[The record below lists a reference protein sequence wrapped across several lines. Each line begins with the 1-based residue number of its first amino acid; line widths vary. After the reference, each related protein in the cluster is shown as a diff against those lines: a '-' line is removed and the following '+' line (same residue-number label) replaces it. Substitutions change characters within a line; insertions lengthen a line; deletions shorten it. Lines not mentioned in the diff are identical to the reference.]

1 LNSQLATRLI
11 EIGVATLHEASG
23 RRGLMHEVELLVGDP
38 FAGRAVTVSLPAGD
52 NLGIHLALETAERGS
67 VLCVGSAG
75 RGAYGVLG
83 DLLFESARNRGIAG
97 LVIDDGIRDLKEL
110 SGPPGLAARGVR
122 AQGTVKA
129 RLRQQ
134 VGAIAAIAGQ
144 LVRPTD
150 WIVCDRDGIC
160 VLPSEDVDQI
170 LAAASART
178 EKEDAIRVKLRSG
191 RTTVDVFDLPPTAEA
206 SVG

>member
-1 LNSQLATRLI
+1 LSSQLATRLI

-52 NLGIHLALETAERGS
+52 NLGIHLALETAEPGS

-110 SGPPGLAARGVR
+110 SPPPGLAARGVR

-144 LVRPTD
+144 LVGPAD
-150 WIVCDRDGIC
+150 WIVCDRDGVC

-170 LAAASART
+170 LAAASARA

-191 RTTVDVFDLPPTAEA
+191 RTTADVLGLPPTAEA

>member
-1 LNSQLATRLI
+1 LNSRLTSRLI
-11 EIGVATLHEASG
+11 ELGVATLHEANG
-23 RRGLMHEVELLVGDP
+23 RRGLMNGVELLVGGG
-38 FAGRAVTVSLPAGD
+38 FAGPAVTVSLPAGD
-52 NLGIHLALETAERGS
+52 NLGIHLALETAEPGS

-97 LVIDDGIRDLKEL
+97 LVIDDGIRDVQEL
-110 SGPPGLAARGVR
+110 SAPPSLAARGVR

-134 VGAIAAIAGQ
+134 VGAPVAIAGQ
-144 LVRPTD
+144 LVRPAD
-150 WIVCDRDGIC
+150 WIVCDRDGVC
-160 VLPSEDVDQI
+160 VLPSEDVDRI
-170 LAAASART
+170 VAAASARAD
-178 EKEDAIRVKLRSG
+178 KEDAIRVELRSG
-191 RTTVDVFDLPPTAEA
+191 RTTADVLGLPPTAGA